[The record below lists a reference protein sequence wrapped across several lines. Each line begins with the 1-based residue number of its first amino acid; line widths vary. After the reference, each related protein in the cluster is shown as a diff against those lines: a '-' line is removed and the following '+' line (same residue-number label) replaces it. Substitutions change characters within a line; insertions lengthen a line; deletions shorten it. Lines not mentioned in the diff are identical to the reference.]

1 MLSHL
6 YAAVLSVGTEV
17 ESVTSCPAIANARTG
32 FRLST
37 IELGIRIDRAPF
49 IVTGDVQRKKA
60 GVSAGF
66 PFRLAGAAPRSV

>member
-1 MLSHL
+1 MPSHL

-49 IVTGDVQRKKA
+49 IVTGDVQR
-60 GVSAGF
+60 
-66 PFRLAGAAPRSV
+66 

>member
-1 MLSHL
+1 LIGRNTTAASGFPIARAVDMPSHL

-17 ESVTSCPAIANARTG
+17 ESVTSCRAIANARTG

-49 IVTGDVQRKKA
+49 IVTGDLQR
-60 GVSAGF
+60 
-66 PFRLAGAAPRSV
+66 

>member
-1 MLSHL
+1 MIRRNTTAASGFPIARVVDMRSHF
-6 YAAVLSVGTEV
+6 YAAVLSVGAEV

-49 IVTGDVQRKKA
+49 IVTGDVQR
-60 GVSAGF
+60 
-66 PFRLAGAAPRSV
+66 